1 MLLTDE
7 KKHEIDLYG
16 KVMDGEDNLTR
27 AKLARRKYLK
37 EKMRPKLAAI
47 IGDYGDNITDATRAI
62 VLGQAIQ
69 LGLVT
74 DKAAIAAYKEYINGM
89 LKGYGGATAIISVLA
104 KTSAGLQSEL
114 VDGYY
119 KAAADIEAAEDE
131 DYVRRV
137 DLPGEP
143 VTEDEI

>member
-1 MLLTDE
+1 MLTTE
-7 KKHEIDLYG
+7 KQKEVDLYG
-16 KVMDGEDNLTR
+16 KVLDGEDNLSR

-89 LKGYGGATAIISVLA
+89 LKGYGGATAILATLA

-114 VDGYY
+114 INGYY
-119 KAAADIEAAEDE
+119 KAAADIEVAEDE

>member
-1 MLLTDE
+1 MLTTE
-7 KKHEIDLYG
+7 KQKEVDLYG
-16 KVMDGEDNLTR
+16 KVLDGEDNLSR

-37 EKMRPKLAAI
+37 EKMRPKLAAL

-62 VLGQAIQ
+62 VLGQAIA

-74 DKAAIAAYKEYINGM
+74 DKAAIDAYKEYINRM
-89 LKGYGGATAIISVLA
+89 LKGYGGAAAILATLA

-114 VDGYY
+114 INGYY
-119 KAAADIEAAEDE
+119 KAAADIEVAEDE